1 MNKTLKYFGIL
12 AILPL
17 LTVALTID
25 YSTEAEGTKA
35 VGPKAAKSFG
45 SKNNNIVC
53 GDRLCSETEPTGQ
66 ASSSSRC

>member
-35 VGPKAAKSFG
+35 VGPKAAKSLILF
-45 SKNNNIVC
+45 C
-53 GDRLCSETEPTGQ
+53 HLETYQNLLGKERYLPLLSQ
-66 ASSSSRC
+66 KRD